1 MRATDATT
9 PPPAATA
16 NSAVP
21 GKVLAEAGAKLAATQ
36 VVAAAVE
43 SLTQSPPPDMNAAVK
58 AAAAQIDSY
67 LKSVGR
73 ELEYRID
80 DETGMTVVTV
90 RAKATGEVIRQIPNE
105 EVLQLAQRFQSGSGA
120 VLDLTV

>member
-21 GKVLAEAGAKLAATQ
+21 GKVPAEAGAKLAVSQAG
-36 VVAAAVE
+36 AAAVE

-73 ELEYRID
+73 ELEYRVD

-105 EVLQLAQRFQSGSGA
+105 ELLQLAQRFQSGSGA